1 MLATV
6 YTFEVEPAGQRIER
20 SVEQVEP
27 ATLAA
32 REQVWVADLG
42 ATLINSSATFREYVT
57 RGRRWV
63 VELPSEHAQR
73 AAQLVQLRLASPMR
87 PPAGRTH
94 DVDGLALF
102 DTARQPR
109 LL

>member
-1 MLATV
+1 MLAIV
-6 YTFEVEPAGQRIER
+6 YTFELDPAGQSIER
-20 SVEQVEP
+20 HFQRMEP
-27 ATLAA
+27 EALAR
-32 REQVWVADLG
+32 REAFLVNDLG
-42 ATLINSSATFREYVT
+42 AVLVNSSASWREYQA
-57 RGRRWV
+57 GPNRWII
-63 VELPSEHAQR
+63 ELPSEHAQR

-109 LL
+109 LI